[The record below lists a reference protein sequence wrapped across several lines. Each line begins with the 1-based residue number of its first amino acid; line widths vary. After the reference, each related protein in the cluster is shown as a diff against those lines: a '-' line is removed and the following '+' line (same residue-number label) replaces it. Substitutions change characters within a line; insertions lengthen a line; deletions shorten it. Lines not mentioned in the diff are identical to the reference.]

1 MAEDRKRELIQNS
14 LDRALKNAKREW
26 ATAKNAL
33 SDVEAGPHYHRAKM
47 HYDRVNYY
55 QEKLDKMK

>member
-1 MAEDRKRELIQNS
+1 MSEDRKRELTQNS

-33 SDVEAGPHYHRAKM
+33 SDVEAGSHYHRAKM
-47 HYDRVNYY
+47 HYDRVKYY
-55 QEKLDKMK
+55 EEKLENMK